1 MAHGKD
7 VTFPH
12 KGSQTAGYLARP
24 DGAGNGRTVVVIH
37 EWWGLNEHTKDI
49 ARRYADAGF
58 IAFAPD
64 LYGGTVTK
72 DPKRAS
78 ELMHA
83 LDPEDGVATLKSAVD
98 YLTTTPGVDPQR
110 IGVTG
115 FCMGGSFTLLAAC
128 RDNRLRAAVPFYGDA
143 PSDKDLKSLEAP
155 VLFIGAS
162 KDGWITPAKI
172 RALGADPAGP
182 SQYLKTKAAGE
193 AIVMA
198 SGLRWT
204 IFRPSVIFG
213 REDSFLN
220 MFAQLAKSLPVI
232 ALAAPNA
239 RFQPIYVEDVAHCVV
254 QSVTDDVTVHTRYD
268 LCGPKVYTLRQLVA
282 YAGEVSGAVRPIIPL
297 GPAMSKLQ
305 ATLLEHLPGKLM
317 SRDNLLSTQ
326 KDNVCDCP
334 FPAVFGIAPVSLE
347 AVAPQYLSPG
357 AQRSAFDP
365 YRAQGGR

>member
-1 MAHGKD
+1 MAQRIVVLGGSGFVGRHVVARLVAAGHRVVVPTRRRESAKALVVLPTVD
-7 VTFPH
+7 VVEENVNDP
-12 KGSQTAGYLARP
+12 QALARVTAGA
-24 DGAGNGRTVVVIH
+24 DAVINLVAI
-37 EWWGLNEHTKDI
+37 LNEVGRATFTGVHV
-49 ARRYADAGF
+49 
-58 IAFAPD
+58 D
-64 LYGGTVTK
+64 LVRNLVG
-72 DPKRAS
+72 AC
-78 ELMHA
+78 H
-83 LDPEDGVATLKSAVD
+83 VAKV
-98 YLTTTPGVDPQR
+98 P
-110 IGVTG
+110 
-115 FCMGGSFTLLAAC
+115 
-128 RDNRLRAAVPFYGDA
+128 RLIHM
-143 PSDKDLKSLEAP
+143 S
-155 VLFIGAS
+155 
-162 KDGWITPAKI
+162 
-172 RALGADPAGP
+172 ALGADPAGP

-213 REDSFLN
+213 REDAFLN

-239 RFQPIYVEDVAHCVV
+239 RFQPVYVEDVAHCLV

-268 LCGPKVYTLRQLVA
+268 LCGPKIYTLRQLVA
-282 YAGEVSGAVRPIIPL
+282 YAGEVAGAVRPIIAL

-334 FPAVFGIAPVSLE
+334 FPAVFGITPVSLE